1 MKMETEIRV
10 IWVWRLIL
18 CVSLTV
24 PDTWSNLILG
34 VSRRD

>member
-1 MKMETEIRV
+1 MKMEAEIRL
-10 IWVWRLIL
+10 IQVWWLIL

-34 VSRRD
+34 VSG